1 MLYEEILKRTE
12 KQAKK
17 DNKNIILGLNIE
29 QMRKNTVLKKKKK
42 KQINNSCGYS
52 RCTLFAKRQEWDM

>member
-29 QMRKNTVLKKKKK
+29 QMRTNTVFKKK

-52 RCTLFAKRQEWDM
+52 RCTLFAKRQEWDT

>member
-29 QMRKNTVLKKKKK
+29 QMRTNTVLKKKKK
-42 KQINNSCGYS
+42 IN
-52 RCTLFAKRQEWDM
+52 K